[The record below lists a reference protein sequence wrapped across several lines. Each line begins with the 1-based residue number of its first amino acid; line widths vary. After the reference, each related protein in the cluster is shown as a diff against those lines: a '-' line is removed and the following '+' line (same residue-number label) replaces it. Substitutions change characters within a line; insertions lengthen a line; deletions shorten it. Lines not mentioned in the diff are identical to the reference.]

1 MNDCIKSLEKPKD
14 HEHQQQQLGNKGN
27 SDLSMGILMKSCYEK
42 TNSNFAL
49 DWNAVDQLVPG
60 KEYAR
65 ATLVRFFFISIDYM
79 KTEVFISRSNS
90 LKVWKHFETILCSS
104 V

>member
-27 SDLSMGILMKSCYEK
+27 IDLSMGILMKSCYEK

-49 DWNAVDQLVPG
+49 D
-60 KEYAR
+60 
-65 ATLVRFFFISIDYM
+65 
-79 KTEVFISRSNS
+79 
-90 LKVWKHFETILCSS
+90 
-104 V
+104 